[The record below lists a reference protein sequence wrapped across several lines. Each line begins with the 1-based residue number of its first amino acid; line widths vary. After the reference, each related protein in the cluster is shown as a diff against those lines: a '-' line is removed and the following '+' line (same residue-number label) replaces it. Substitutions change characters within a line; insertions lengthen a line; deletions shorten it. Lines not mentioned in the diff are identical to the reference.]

1 MSLCINPNCPQPNH
15 PDNSKNRFC
24 TSCGSL
30 LEIGRYRVRRLLSHQ
45 SGLGKV
51 YEAYDQDRPKVIAVT
66 EENPNTNTLPQ
77 QACLGEQSFQYRTKQ
92 GLVLYCTVM
101 EQTATTKLELKRLKQ
116 QQPRVQSPNTKQLAP
131 SLPENFI
138 SQSQQR
144 HSVPLPKLFAMMLV
158 SFGLLGLAALAARA
172 SLGGAALVPAV
183 AVNFT
188 FYPPGYRQ
196 IPEKK
201 GKVDYFAYQ
210 EGKDSQGR
218 TAEFNI
224 AVLSTKYK
232 WLSGS
237 NEQIKY
243 KNQIINVDDLRAKLE
258 QQGIQ
263 TIMENPTEIISVGTA
278 ACEGTPQFEE
288 RTAFERAKQI
298 QRLVKKLFF
307 QEGSSVKDYRILNLG
322 QFRPQQC
329 QSHRNETT
337 YQRSLIIIGVRKKSE
352 GVNIDEALRNR
363 LKNKSFADF
372 KLKDYSLATGD
383 KFKTIPSNL

>member
-1 MSLCINPNCPQPNH
+1 MSLCINPNCPQTNH

-51 YEAYDQDRPKVIAVT
+51 YEAYDQDRPKIIAVT
-66 EENPNTNTLPQ
+66 EENPNANTLPQ

-101 EQTATTKLELKRLKQ
+101 EQTATTQLELKRLKQ
-116 QQPRVQSPNTKQLAP
+116 QQPRVQSPNTTQLAP

-144 HSVPLPKLFAMMLV
+144 YSVPLPKLFAMMLV

-172 SLGGAALVPAV
+172 SLRGAALVPAV

-201 GKVDYFAYQ
+201 VKLIILPIKKV
-210 EGKDSQGR
+210 R
-218 TAEFNI
+218 TVKA
-224 AVLSTKYK
+224 
-232 WLSGS
+232 
-237 NEQIKY
+237 
-243 KNQIINVDDLRAKLE
+243 E
-258 QQGIQ
+258 QQ
-263 TIMENPTEIISVGTA
+263 
-278 ACEGTPQFEE
+278 
-288 RTAFERAKQI
+288 
-298 QRLVKKLFF
+298 
-307 QEGSSVKDYRILNLG
+307 NL
-322 QFRPQQC
+322 
-329 QSHRNETT
+329 
-337 YQRSLIIIGVRKKSE
+337 I
-352 GVNIDEALRNR
+352 
-363 LKNKSFADF
+363 
-372 KLKDYSLATGD
+372 
-383 KFKTIPSNL
+383 